1 MYNADS
7 SFVANPI
14 NCYALSSWMP
24 LKKNADGSID
34 LFVQHESP
42 GKDKEGNWLPA
53 AEGDFNMTLR
63 MYWPD
68 EKAPSITDGSW
79 RPPAPTQVP

>member
-14 NCYALSSWMP
+14 NRYALSSWMP